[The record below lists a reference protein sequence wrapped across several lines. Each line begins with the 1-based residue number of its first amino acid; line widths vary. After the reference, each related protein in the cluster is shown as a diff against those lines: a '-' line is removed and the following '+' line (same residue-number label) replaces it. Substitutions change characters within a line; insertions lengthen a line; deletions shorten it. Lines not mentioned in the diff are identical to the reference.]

1 MSKKKKKS
9 GKMLDPQINLAAA
22 LLNLI
27 TAILLLIEKLT
38 E

>member
-1 MSKKKKKS
+1 MSKRKKKS
-9 GKMLDPQINLAAA
+9 SKAPDSTINLFAA

-27 TAILLLIEKLT
+27 TALLLLIEKLT